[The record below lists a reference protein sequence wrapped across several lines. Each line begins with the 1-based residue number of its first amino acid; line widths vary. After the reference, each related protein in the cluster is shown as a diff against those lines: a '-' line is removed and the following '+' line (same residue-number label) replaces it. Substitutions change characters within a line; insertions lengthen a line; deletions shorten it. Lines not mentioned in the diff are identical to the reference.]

1 MRRERWDMERDE
13 AGKINRH
20 KTMNSTGRQPEVCG
34 QEEKSDGGINSH
46 TTDSF
51 VNEIIPE

>member
-1 MRRERWDMERDE
+1 MRREMWDMEGDE
-13 AGKINRH
+13 AGKISRY
-20 KTMNSTGRQPEVCG
+20 KTMKSPGGQTEVCG

-51 VNEIIPE
+51 VNELIPE